1 MGRFILTIVGLF
13 LCYLY
18 NSLLKIT
25 QNARVRAHTHTHT
38 HTQFLP
44 IKFPSLFAI
53 LNEKV

>member
-1 MGRFILTIVGLF
+1 MGRFILTIVGYF
-13 LCYLY
+13 YAIAKDHTKC
-18 NSLLKIT
+18 
-25 QNARVRAHTHTHT
+25 ARARPHTHTRTHT